1 MTTSYSKFFEHRPA
15 TVLPL
20 EQAWHAITAAQAK
33 AEELGTR
40 ACICVVDA
48 HREVIVA
55 LRMDGSCWL
64 SFDAARGKAEVSVT
78 FGVPSADAEGLG
90 ALPATDQVN
99 RLHGNRL
106 IFSAGA
112 LPITRG
118 TEVIGAVGVS
128 GHGDNDD
135 PAEPQRGEI
144 ETAMAAIEALQPWL
158 ASAR

>member
-1 MTTSYSKFFEHRPA
+1 MTTSFPRFFEQRPA

-20 EQAWHAITAAQAK
+20 EQAWHAITAARTK
-33 AEELGTR
+33 AEELGIR
-40 ACICVVDA
+40 ACICVIDA
-48 HREVIVA
+48 KREVIVA

-64 SFDAARGKAEVSVT
+64 SFEAARGKAEVAVT

-90 ALPATDQVN
+90 ALPGTDQVN

-118 TEVIGAVGVS
+118 AEIIGAVGVS

-135 PAEPQRGEI
+135 PTDPQRGEI
-144 ETAMAAIEALQPWL
+144 ETATAAIEALDPWV
-158 ASAR
+158 ASEQ